1 MQKYGVLSPGIV
13 SHPCWF
19 IHSLFSLYLLCT
31 YVLVLSAVYIISYH
45 IISYHT
51 EPDRH
56 ASIIQFSLVWQN
68 KQVIKIIMG
77 VTKRET

>member
-13 SHPCWF
+13 SHPCSF
-19 IHSLFSLYLLCT
+19 IHSLFNLYLLCT

-56 ASIIQFSLVWQN
+56 ASIIKFSLVWQN